1 MEKHDEQRFNLLCD
15 LSSLSDLLAESS
27 DIENFLQRTAKM
39 VAHRMEADVCSI
51 YLFDENA
58 NVLVLRATVGLNPDA
73 VGKIRMKPGEGLV
86 GATFE
91 RLQAIREA
99 SASLNPKFKYFEEAD
114 EEGFESFLSVPIQR
128 GVQRIGV
135 LTVQHKKRNFFTERD
150 VMALKASASQLAGAI
165 ENVRLL
171 IGLRYSDTVVKDSF
185 DSPQFIKGESASR
198 GYAFA
203 PAIAFQKSH
212 ALLLS
217 ADSDVKN
224 TYTLHDLQRA
234 VRQTADQLKSFQQRV
249 AERLPESASLIFTA
263 HFMILKDA
271 QFVGRMIKHID
282 NGISVPDAIKAAA
295 KHYIDLFSAS
305 PHAYIREKTSD
316 MADLAGRILK
326 NLYEHSSEES
336 SVGESRIVV
345 ARELY
350 PSEILKLA
358 SEEVKGIILVRG
370 GVTSHVSILAR
381 SLQIPMVI
389 ADRPDL
395 LNLPDGTPVLL
406 DADIGNI
413 YVRPSQRI
421 IRQFEE
427 GQTARQTADL
437 AKKVM
442 SPFTQTGDGTRIR
455 LLANINLLSELPLA
469 QELNAEGIGLYRTE
483 FPFLVRPNFPSE
495 EEQYLIYKRLFEEM
509 KDRPVTIRTLD
520 ISGDK
525 ALVYSNAM
533 SGANPDLGLRSIRFS
548 LRHRDIFEQQIRAI
562 LRAAAQTSYVR
573 ILFPMISS
581 IDEFRDAKSVVS
593 DCLNALERE
602 NTEHCSTPQI
612 GIMAELPAIVEI
624 AREIAH
630 EADFISIGTNDFIQY
645 MIAVDRSNEKVADY
659 YRSYHPS
666 VLRGLAKI
674 VSAANAENTDITV
687 CGEMAHEAEYI
698 PFLIGIGVRN
708 FSLDPKH
715 LPFMQQKIASI
726 SLAQAEAYAKDLLSE
741 STLKGTL
748 NILQQQ
754 LF

>member
-1 MEKHDEQRFNLLCD
+1 MEKQDEQRFNLLCE

-58 NVLVLRATVGLNPDA
+58 NDLVLRATIGLNPDA
-73 VGKIRMKPGEGLV
+73 IGKIRMKPGEGLV
-86 GATFE
+86 GTTFE
-91 RLQAIREA
+91 RLQAVREA
-99 SASLNPKFKYFEEAD
+99 SASLNPKFRYFEEAN
-114 EEGFESFLSVPIQR
+114 EEGFESFLAVPIQR

-135 LTVQHKKRNFFTERD
+135 LTVQHQKRNFFTERD

-171 IGLRYSDTVVKDSF
+171 IGLRYSGTVVKDNF
-185 DSPQFIKGESASR
+185 DSPQFIKGESAST

-203 PAIAFQKSH
+203 LAIAFQKSH
-212 ALLLS
+212 AQLLS
-217 ADSDVKN
+217 ADSDTKN
-224 TYTLHDLQRA
+224 AYTLQDLQRS
-234 VRQTADQLKSFQQRV
+234 VRQTADQLKSFQHRV

-271 QFVGRMIKHID
+271 QFVGKMIKHIES
-282 NGISVPDAIKAAA
+282 GIAVPDAIKAAA

-316 MADLAGRILK
+316 MEDLAGRILK
-326 NLYEHSSEES
+326 NLYKHSLEES
-336 SVGESRIVV
+336 VVSESKIVV

-413 YVRPSQRI
+413 YVRPSERI

-427 GQTARQTADL
+427 GQIARKAANL
-437 AKKVM
+437 AKRVM
-442 SPFTQTGDGTRIR
+442 SPFTQTSDGTRIR

-469 QELNAEGIGLYRTE
+469 RELNAEGIGLYRTE

-495 EEQYLIYKRLFEEM
+495 EEQFVIYKRLFEEM

-533 SGANPDLGLRSIRFS
+533 SDANPDLGLRSIRFS

-581 IDEFRDAKSVVS
+581 IDEFLEAKSVVL
-593 DCLNALERE
+593 DCLNTLDRE
-602 NTEHCSTPQI
+602 NTPHCSTPQI

-624 AREIAH
+624 ACEIAH

-659 YRSYHPS
+659 YRTYHPS
-666 VLRGLAKI
+666 VLRGLARI
-674 VSAANAENTDITV
+674 VSAATAENTDITV
-687 CGEMAHEAEYI
+687 CGEMAHETEYI
-698 PFLIGIGVRN
+698 PFLIGIGLRN

-715 LPFMQQKIASI
+715 LPFMQQKIASL
-726 SLAQAEAYAKDLLSE
+726 SLSEAEAYAKALLSE

-748 NILQQQ
+748 RILQRQ
-754 LF
+754 